1 MSVRELSAQLNVS
14 EGTAYKAVK
23 DAERRGLVVIKPKA
37 GTVRVASEQPV
48 IEKAVTARELT
59 RVLGL
64 GVSAG
69 RGALDREVRRV
80 VICDGSE
87 TDLLRQLEG
96 IDPKLCLCLCGER
109 PEMQS
114 LVVEQ
119 GANLLLT
126 GGAKASWI
134 HINAVERKGQYILST
149 AHSSYALVRQLDA
162 ELAGQGD
169 LVGSTP
175 VADWMQTPDY
185 LYYNDIAADWQ
196 RLYSESTLLKQYPIV
211 DDELGI
217 YGGLDIW
224 QAAASVPSQR
234 LSSMVAESED
244 FSRVSLQDDIQDV
257 ARRFVMNGEEL
268 AAVMDDKRMV
278 GTISAIDLLRYYMH
292 ADMGSREF
300 DASTYLV
307 RDTTVSGE
315 DMLVYRLRIPTSELM
330 TSAQIELVL
339 LLSAAASHMRELGC
353 KSYQFQ
359 SGTFFAP
366 VSITNIEGL
375 RLTSRLN
382 HTGGQTY
389 MIEMEINDDSVSY
402 AKAMITAMG
411 TIE

>member
-1 MSVRELSAQLNVS
+1 MAISYTRRSDVPEEFTWDLSDLFPSQEAWLAEYEALKSVPA
-14 EGTAYKAVK
+14 
-23 DAERRGLVVIKPKA
+23 
-37 GTVRVASEQPV
+37 
-48 IEKAVTARELT
+48 
-59 RVLGL
+59 
-64 GVSAG
+64 
-69 RGALDREVRRV
+69 
-80 VICDGSE
+80 
-87 TDLLRQLEG
+87 
-96 IDPKLCLCLCGER
+96 
-109 PEMQS
+109 
-114 LVVEQ
+114 
-119 GANLLLT
+119 
-126 GGAKASWI
+126 
-134 HINAVERKGQYILST
+134 
-149 AHSSYALVRQLDA
+149 
-162 ELAGQGD
+162 
-169 LVGSTP
+169 
-175 VADWMQTPDY
+175 
-185 LYYNDIAADWQ
+185 
-196 RLYSESTLLKQYPIV
+196 
-211 DDELGI
+211 
-217 YGGLDIW
+217 
-224 QAAASVPSQR
+224 QAAAMR
-234 LSSMVAESED
+234 GTLGSSAESLLAWL
-244 FSRVSLQDDIQDV
+244 RLQDDIQDV